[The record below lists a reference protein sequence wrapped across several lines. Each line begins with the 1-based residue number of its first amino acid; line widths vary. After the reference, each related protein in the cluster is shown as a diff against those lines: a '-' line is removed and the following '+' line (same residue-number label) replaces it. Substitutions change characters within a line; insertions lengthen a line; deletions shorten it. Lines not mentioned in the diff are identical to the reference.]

1 MAISTEPSHVRS
13 PTLYV
18 GDLHPSVAEPDLASA
33 FSPFGDIA
41 SVRVCRDRR
50 DNASLRFAYVNFLS
64 HESASKALRSL
75 NHTPINGKPM
85 RIMWSQRDPY
95 LRKAGIGN
103 LFVKNLDS
111 SMGSADLEEMFG
123 RFGTI
128 VSCKVAAE
136 DDGRSKGFGFVQFES
151 EESACAAIK
160 ELDGS
165 LTPGNKRLYVS
176 KFVKK
181 SERHSSPVEPSF
193 TNLYVKNFS
202 PDTTN
207 DGLQNMFSEFGKVQ
221 SASVMIDSEGNSRGF
236 GFVNFQSSE
245 DAKKAIERMNG
256 MQIGLNTLYV
266 GKAQNKSERSELL
279 KHKFANQNC
288 PISQGFRL
296 YVKNIDESVDDE
308 EFKNFFLAYG
318 KVISAK
324 VMRTASGRGRGFGYV
339 YFFSLREAYSA
350 LHACHGTL
358 FHGRPLYVVI
368 SKPKENHII
377 PYPTYHEYYHI
388 PSYNT
393 QPTTNKFF
401 GVVQNQSYQQRQFQQ
416 LQMQRQVNSWTNNH
430 PYVPQY
436 DYDAYSMNP
445 AQYMDPQK
453 PVGYENYQGSGWHL
467 VKKQIITKHP
477 KEIVGMQ
484 KPDLRNLLYKDV
496 QKLEPEL
503 AKEITRVLM
512 ELKYTKLIGL
522 LRSPKALNQHVK
534 KAAESLKPNA
544 NAKLEVVEDSAC
556 ESITN
561 SLVAVN

>member
-1 MAISTEPSHVRS
+1 MWSLLKRATRMKKEIWFSSTRRPYFISLDVHGGCVFHGGA
-13 PTLYV
+13 Y
-18 GDLHPSVAEPDLASA
+18 
-33 FSPFGDIA
+33 IA

-50 DNASLRFAYVNFLS
+50 DNSSLRFAYVNFLS

-75 NHTPINGKPM
+75 NYTPINGKPM

-103 LFVKNLDS
+103 LFVKAGFLDFFLANLLKVSWKQNLDS

-128 VSCKVAAE
+128 VSCKVATE

-151 EESACAAIK
+151 EESACAARK

-165 LTPGNKRLYVS
+165 LTLGNKRLYVS

-181 SERHSSPVEPSF
+181 SF
-193 TNLYVKNFS
+193 TNLYVKNF
-202 PDTTN
+202 PPETTN
-207 DGLQNMFSEFGKVQ
+207 DGLQNMFSDFGKVQ
-221 SASVMIDSEGNSRGF
+221 SAFVMTDSEGNSRGF

-266 GKAQNKSERSELL
+266 GKAQNKSERAELL
-279 KHKFANQNC
+279 KYKFANQNC

-324 VMRTASGRGRGFGYV
+324 VMRTASGRGRGFGY
-339 YFFSLREAYSA
+339 
-350 LHACHGTL
+350 
-358 FHGRPLYVVI
+358 
-368 SKPKENHII
+368 
-377 PYPTYHEYYHI
+377 
-388 PSYNT
+388 
-393 QPTTNKFF
+393 
-401 GVVQNQSYQQRQFQQ
+401 QRQFQQ
-416 LQMQRQVNSWTNNH
+416 LQMQRRQVNSWTNNH

-436 DYDAYSMNP
+436 DYNAYSMNP
-445 AQYMDPQK
+445 AQYMDPQR

-484 KPDLRNLLYKDV
+484 KQDLRNLLYNDV

-503 AKEITRVLM
+503 AEEITRVLM
-512 ELKYTKLIGL
+512 ELKYTKLLGL
-522 LRSPKALNQHVK
+522 LRSPKSLNQHVK

-544 NAKLEVVEDSAC
+544 NVKSEVVEDSAC

-561 SLVAVN
+561 SLVTVN